1 MTELQLYKFIHDN
14 GIEYHYDS
22 GKKIFYGFIEYYHIG
37 DFVELMGNASYFD
50 DGGVEVTWKGN
61 YIAVNLT
68 DICEYFCIDEDN
80 IFDKTNQKGAK
91 TMGKIEL
98 QEDCKYEFADMTI
111 IATTDSDFNPILK
124 ISTYEGN
131 IIILPSQRDEIIV
144 KSTVD

>member
-80 IFDKTNQKGAK
+80 IFDKT
-91 TMGKIEL
+91 E
-98 QEDCKYEFADMTI
+98 
-111 IATTDSDFNPILK
+111 
-124 ISTYEGN
+124 
-131 IIILPSQRDEIIV
+131 
-144 KSTVD
+144 